1 MFRKFIHWFT
11 QRQMTEIEYYITSKN
26 PKNAADVEQLI
37 REFNQKRKLQ
47 CF

>member
-1 MFRKFIHWFT
+1 MFKRIIEWFT
-11 QRQMTEIEYYITSKN
+11 QHQMTEIEYYITSKN

-37 REFNQKRKLQ
+37 KEFNQKRRLQ

>member
-1 MFRKFIHWFT
+1 MFRRIIEWLT
-11 QRQMTEIEYYITSKN
+11 QPQITELEQYVSSRQ

-37 REFNQKRKLQ
+37 QEFNQKRRLQ

>member
-1 MFRKFIHWFT
+1 MLKRIIEWLI
-11 QRQMTEIEYYITSKN
+11 QPQITELEQYVSSRH

-37 REFNQKRKLQ
+37 QEFNQKRRLQ